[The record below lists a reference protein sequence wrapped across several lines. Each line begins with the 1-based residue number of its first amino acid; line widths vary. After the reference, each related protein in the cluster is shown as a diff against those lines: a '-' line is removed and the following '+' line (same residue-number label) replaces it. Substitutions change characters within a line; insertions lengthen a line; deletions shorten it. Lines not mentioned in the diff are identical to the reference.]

1 MTLRISIAI
10 FALSFLFGT
19 SGSAN
24 AAEQLSN
31 QSKSVLEMKAS
42 TNTKKEFKPKKRKKS
57 KVRKH
62 RGCEAYGG

>member
-10 FALSFLFGT
+10 FALSFLFG
-19 SGSAN
+19 SAGSAN
-24 AAEQLSN
+24 AAEQVSGQIN
-31 QSKSVLEMKAS
+31 SVLEIKAS
-42 TNTKKEFKPKKRKKS
+42 TNTKKVFKPKKRKKS